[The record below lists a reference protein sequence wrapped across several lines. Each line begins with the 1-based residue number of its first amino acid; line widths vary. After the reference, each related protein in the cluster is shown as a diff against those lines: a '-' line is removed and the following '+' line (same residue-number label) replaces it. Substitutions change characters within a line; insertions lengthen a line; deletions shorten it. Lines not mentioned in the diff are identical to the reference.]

1 MLDSI
6 FDYLTKSLASNIEM
20 ELLEHVLT
28 TLIENIVINKKT
40 PTGLSSFRIA
50 DDSLVSQNE
59 VNNLIENNQEELNLG
74 FNKNSPLANY
84 DIETPFNFAGFFC
97 IALFMLHYLI
107 VALLI
112 LLCSNVSLFYFL
124 LHNLML
130 QFLIFHYLVLHHLL
144 LQYLMLHCF
153 NVITFDVVLLRI
165 ALFMWQYVNIALL
178 FDYALI

>member
-1 MLDSI
+1 
-6 FDYLTKSLASNIEM
+6 
-20 ELLEHVLT
+20 
-28 TLIENIVINKKT
+28 
-40 PTGLSSFRIA
+40 
-50 DDSLVSQNE
+50 
-59 VNNLIENNQEELNLG
+59 
-74 FNKNSPLANY
+74 
-84 DIETPFNFAGFFC
+84 
-97 IALFMLHYLI
+97 MLHYLI
-107 VALLI
+107 VVLLI

-130 QFLIFHYLVLHHLL
+130 QFLIFHYLVLHHFL